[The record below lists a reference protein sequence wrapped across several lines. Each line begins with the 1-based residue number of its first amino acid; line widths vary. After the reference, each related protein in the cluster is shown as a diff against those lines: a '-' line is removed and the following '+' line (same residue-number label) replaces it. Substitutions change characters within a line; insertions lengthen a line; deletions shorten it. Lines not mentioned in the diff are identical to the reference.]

1 MNRRIPATP
10 QRRQQS
16 VDLNGNGVIE
26 TFKAALAAIEDGNV
40 VMGEGESLAAMFD
53 DVVTFLNSV
62 KKRLFET
69 EDFMYKLLLKVQT
82 HNQTHQEGYRI
93 DTFCSASYWLV
104 L

>member
-10 QRRQQS
+10 RRPQLN
-16 VDLNGNGVIE
+16 DLNGNGVIE

-40 VMGEGESLAAMFD
+40 VMGEGESLAVMFD
-53 DVVTFLNSV
+53 DVLTFVNGI

-82 HNQTHQEGYRI
+82 HNQTHQAG
-93 DTFCSASYWLV
+93 F
-104 L
+104 